1 MKKQIWFISEEKRR
15 EFDSKY
21 QNLILSIPKALW
33 EKEDYMPYWY
43 SELSFPIIRK
53 EFLDKLS
60 IEKRELIR
68 ELYQEILKH

>member
-53 EFLDKLS
+53 EFLDK
-60 IEKRELIR
+60 
-68 ELYQEILKH
+68 